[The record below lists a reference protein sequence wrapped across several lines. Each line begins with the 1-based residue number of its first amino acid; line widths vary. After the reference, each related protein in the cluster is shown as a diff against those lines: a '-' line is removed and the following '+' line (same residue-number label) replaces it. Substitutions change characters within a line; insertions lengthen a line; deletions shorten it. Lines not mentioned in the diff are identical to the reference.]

1 MKNLIL
7 APLALLILSGCSV
20 TAERVCR
27 HVASIAEEGEVE
39 DLEEYLEGCAQG
51 LEEMEEACPNSFEP
65 MLECIMS
72 RESTGAVAACAG
84 DCVQESI
91 RTAVIEGLLEE

>member
-7 APLALLILSGCSV
+7 AALALLILSGCSV

-27 HVASIAEEGEVE
+27 HVASIAEEGGPDDIKE
-39 DLEEYLEGCAQG
+39 CAEG
-51 LEEMEEACPNSFEP
+51 LEEMGEACPNSFEP

-72 RESTGAVAACAG
+72 RNSTDAIAACAG

-91 RTAVIEGLLEE
+91 RTAVIEGLMEE